1 MSSWRP
7 GRSPSPPY
15 RSRRYSPSR
24 EVSPPPPRRNDDNH
38 YRPNPATTVRSLP
51 MRPVEHYSPAP
62 PRPRSRSPPRY
73 REERYRENSPPRRYR
88 SPTPPRAIPPPRRRP
103 GAADFYDDPPI
114 AREIERRPMVADRE
128 EIRQREIPPPRQ
140 AKVEE
145 LWERGQ
151 EVQVS
156 CMFNLSTILTA

>member
-1 MSSWRP
+1 
-7 GRSPSPPY
+7 
-15 RSRRYSPSR
+15 
-24 EVSPPPPRRNDDNH
+24 
-38 YRPNPATTVRSLP
+38 
-51 MRPVEHYSPAP
+51 
-62 PRPRSRSPPRY
+62 
-73 REERYRENSPPRRYR
+73 
-88 SPTPPRAIPPPRRRP
+88 
-103 GAADFYDDPPI
+103 
-114 AREIERRPMVADRE
+114 MVADRE